1 MSTATTQAM
10 PVAPVG
16 RMLWMETRA
25 KFVAR
30 LRNPAFTVL
39 SLGLPVMFFLL
50 FNAIFGSLQAAPG
63 VSTTKLILVSYATYG
78 VGNVMVYNFGI
89 GLANDR
95 GRKLDLLQRATPLP
109 PLVATLAYVIGALI
123 FALLSLIFLGLVATV
138 MGGIRLD
145 AGTWLDLTWRLMLG
159 SVPMIGLGM
168 AIGYGTSPNAAPA
181 LANMVY
187 LPMLFLSGI
196 FVPLRQLPETIQHIG
211 SLLPTY
217 HYAQL
222 AWKTIGLNTESSVV
236 ALEALAGWSIALFA
250 VTIRLYRLDQDKKF
264 S

>member
-1 MSTATTQAM
+1 M
-10 PVAPVG
+10 PVAPIG

-63 VSTTKLILVSYATYG
+63 ISTTKLILVSYATYG

-109 PLVATLAYVIGALI
+109 PL
-123 FALLSLIFLGLVATV
+123 SQ
-138 MGGIRLD
+138 R
-145 AGTWLDLTWRLMLG
+145 W
-159 SVPMIGLGM
+159 P
-168 AIGYGTSPNAAPA
+168 TSSA
-181 LANMVY
+181 
-187 LPMLFLSGI
+187 
-196 FVPLRQLPETIQHIG
+196 R
-211 SLLPTY
+211 
-217 HYAQL
+217 
-222 AWKTIGLNTESSVV
+222 
-236 ALEALAGWSIALFA
+236 
-250 VTIRLYRLDQDKKF
+250 
-264 S
+264 